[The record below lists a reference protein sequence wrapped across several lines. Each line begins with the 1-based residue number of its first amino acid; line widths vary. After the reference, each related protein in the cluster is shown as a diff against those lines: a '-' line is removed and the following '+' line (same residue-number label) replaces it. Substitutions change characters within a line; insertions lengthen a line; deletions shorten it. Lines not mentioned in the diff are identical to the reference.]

1 MQILNLLQA
10 SQHNPGDGNRK
21 SWLHE
26 QDQLPGNELNSSFN
40 SILYKRVKVED
51 DFSESSQYATGER
64 VYKDGFVYE
73 ATTDLQAANWNGSES
88 NSGDLV
94 FHNNQFFR
102 LPIDLNT
109 SKVDDFS
116 SVDADHIITQPI
128 SGSTTGS
135 ADSYKPET

>member
-1 MQILNLLQA
+1 MNLEYRNADFESLA
-10 SQHNPGDGNRK
+10 SISIYNPGDGAK

-26 QDQLPGNELNSSFN
+26 QDQLLSDELQFTSFN

-73 ATTDLQAANWNGSES
+73 ATADLQAANWNGSEN

-102 LPIDLNT
+102 LLIDLNT

-116 SVDADHIITQPI
+116 SGRRRKPYNH
-128 SGSTTGS
+128 ST
-135 ADSYKPET
+135 D